1 MENHKK
7 MKRPA
12 NMLIITVMYLIVSSV
27 HAFADSSWI
36 IIQEDS
42 IQPETK
48 RVTTQPLEPVQPDI
62 PFEPE
67 EPGRPIEPSGPSVE
81 DEELIPID
89 HNNQYAVGTPKGSFN
104 VNSMGAAVY
113 SVNIECPNGGA
124 LMPAINIVYNSLSGH
139 GLAGYGFGLNG
150 LSAITRGGSNLYDDG
165 VLRGTT
171 YTAGDNLYLDGK
183 RLILKSGTAFS
194 DGAVYTVAGDPYTT
208 VTVHGTC
215 NNTTANMWFEVHTAD
230 GNTYHYGNSTTSRLS
245 YYNKKG
251 LPRIASW
258 YISYSE
264 DSHANSISYTYETTN
279 LNIRPTIITYGTNRE
294 KSRGITNTIT
304 FGYRSLGDRAQPFVI
319 EDKQGKADV
328 VLTDIT
334 TATNGETY
342 RRYNFK
348 YDEVSDKGHARFSR
362 LVQID
367 ELNGKGERLSPIKID
382 WNFIDN
388 MSVYGR
394 TLDVKTTD
402 IPGYV
407 KELSKQFM
415 AADVNGDGVSDI
427 IRISQVE
434 VVESQGNGYTQSR
447 LETRVY
453 ISNSH
458 VDENNTVAY
467 DHPVIHSLPATT
479 SALDF
484 ITIIG
489 GTSVMDFDG
498 DGYNDLLVPFY
509 KNDTGQGYERFY
521 IIYGGD
527 GTTGQSGTIDKK
539 DILLVAAHENP
550 LFVTSDTNGNGRD
563 DVIFMETAAK
573 DGYYHG
579 GILYMDTGCNYK
591 YDKLKFRLPS
601 NPGKMFTADFNNDG
615 LQDIILLYS
624 RGYTIYYN
632 NGTAS
637 SGQIFSESNKTT
649 GTGLTDNWRVHQG
662 DFDGDG
668 LIDFVYNVS
677 TETWLCVARNN
688 GDGTFTH
695 SRSEDIE
702 LSDQSTSKDDHKF
715 SILVWDMNNDGKS
728 DVFVSK
734 AKYKHHGGINGS
746 NDYEYTRIKW
756 LYSDGTTLK
765 VFNEADKYH
774 PEDATEGYLMLGD
787 FNGDGAVELANYGT
801 MLSSNSETLDE
812 KIHVYSTGT
821 SSPGQGR
828 VKRITN
834 GLGRNID
841 IRYAS
846 AAMPSVYKKAN
857 DSQYP
862 VNSYCL
868 PMTVVA
874 STSISNGASDTQY
887 TKYKYGG
894 LRLHIAGKGM
904 LGFDE
909 VTTENITT
917 GVKEKQTVTARDDRR
932 LVPTEVRQTTT
943 IDNCTQETVVYT
955 TVTDTDD
962 GNYVAYT
969 SKKETVDFDGN
980 RTISNT
986 VYDIEKG
993 VVTEETVKDGE
1004 YDMYRKTVSSGY
1016 ERKGGRWLPATVIA
1030 TQKHKDSATPFTD
1043 MTEYT
1048 YDDKGNITA
1057 KTEHSGTDMEIVTS
1071 ATYDIYGNILS
1082 SLSSGRGV
1090 IPITKHSEYDTSGRF
1105 VIRVYENPEAA
1116 VNTFTYDIWGNVT
1129 EESDVTEPGNVLTTR
1144 HTYDAWGRKT
1154 STTEADGTLTEWETG
1169 WGRKQKYKYYIYET
1183 SSNKPWKRT
1192 WFDECSR
1199 ETFVQSVGEKNVNVT
1214 KETTYD
1220 RSGNISKTE
1229 SKTGELVTT
1238 EEFTYDGHG
1247 RVLSSVSSTGMIKE
1261 YEYGNRSVVCIVAGR
1276 GYTKTY
1282 DAWGNIVS
1290 STDPVSEVTYKY
1302 YSNGKPAIVSTDGTE
1317 VTMAYDAAGNRTSLT
1332 DPDAG
1337 TSTYTYAADGRLLK
1351 ETDGRGVET
1360 VYDFDESGRIRS
1372 STTGTTTTTYT
1383 YGTSGYGAQRL
1394 IRKDVG
1400 NNSVEYTYD
1409 KFGRVTE
1416 ERRNTGDKG
1425 TYTFRHTYNSDNM
1438 LEKTCY
1444 PGGLEVCY
1452 LYDEFGFRT
1461 QVKAGDNIVCNVE
1474 DCDGLKYSTSFMDSV
1489 TVVNTRDTRGFMSNR
1504 SLLYGTEVTET
1515 LGLVYD
1521 GETGNLMSRQRNDRA
1536 EEKFGYDCLDRLV
1549 SVNSGNTDTVNIA
1562 YAPNGNILNKTG
1574 IGNYEYDEAYKP
1586 HAVTAVD
1593 NTGGIIPVDMLKTE
1607 YDDFGRIK
1615 TIELQKFTDMIDGN
1629 ELSKDSMTME
1639 LDTSRINMFRPMDA
1653 ETMACGYGINEFPII
1668 NLSRPFIMNVA
1679 YGPDGER
1686 WYSSLTNSG
1695 RTISSTVYA
1704 GDYEK
1709 VTENGI
1715 TREFYYLDGNTII
1728 VKQDGVFKPYIAFTD
1743 NLGSILAVVDEE
1755 GNKVFEASY
1764 DAWGRQT
1771 VVLNTIGLKRGYT
1784 GHEMLNMF
1792 GLINMNGRLYDPL
1805 LGRFLSPDNYVQMP
1819 DNSQNFNR
1827 YSYCLNNPLKYNDPS
1842 GEFFGIDD
1850 MLFFSITSG
1859 AMMGFM
1865 NAKMTGSNLL
1875 KGTIMGGVSS
1885 VASYGVGSA
1894 FGHGLGTLGHE
1905 LLRAGAH
1912 GLTNGV
1918 INAINGDKF
1927 GAGFI
1932 TGMAASLAGSAA
1944 QAMHFN
1950 SLGVIGTSA
1959 ITGGLASWASGGDL
1973 FGGALTGLNI
1983 GALNHEW
1990 VTINGEQGYMLD
2002 EVVVYYNATT
2012 QSALEIGNIC
2022 GNMSAAMNILYGFNK
2037 YVEKCRQGTNGKF
2050 YLPKNNGIF
2059 YGNQYVK
2066 TSPVKGLKY
2075 LEGYSNIYT
2084 LFSDGFNLKATY
2096 IADGNKVGINTKRYI
2111 SRMVGREIGGR
2122 IGVLAGEAKGG
2133 LIGAK
2138 MGPYGVIAGSII
2150 GGIAGGYVG
2159 NELGSYAGEYFFD
2172 TFLNK

>member
-1 MENHKK
+1 
-7 MKRPA
+7 
-12 NMLIITVMYLIVSSV
+12 V
-27 HAFADSSWI
+27 
-36 IIQEDS
+36 
-42 IQPETK
+42 
-48 RVTTQPLEPVQPDI
+48 
-62 PFEPE
+62 
-67 EPGRPIEPSGPSVE
+67 
-81 DEELIPID
+81 
-89 HNNQYAVGTPKGSFN
+89 
-104 VNSMGAAVY
+104 
-113 SVNIECPNGGA
+113 
-124 LMPAINIVYNSLSGH
+124 
-139 GLAGYGFGLNG
+139 
-150 LSAITRGGSNLYDDG
+150 
-165 VLRGTT
+165 
-171 YTAGDNLYLDGK
+171 
-183 RLILKSGTAFS
+183 
-194 DGAVYTVAGDPYTT
+194 
-208 VTVHGTC
+208 
-215 NNTTANMWFEVHTAD
+215 
-230 GNTYHYGNSTTSRLS
+230 
-245 YYNKKG
+245 
-251 LPRIASW
+251 PRIASW
-258 YISYSE
+258 YISYAE
-264 DSHANSISYTYETTN
+264 DSHANCISYTYETTN

-342 RRYNFK
+342 RRYEFK
-348 YDEVSDKGHARFSR
+348 YDEISDKGYTRFSR

-382 WNFIDN
+382 WNFTGKI
-388 MSVYGR
+388 SVSGR

-434 VVESQGNGYTQSR
+434 VIESQGNGFAQ
-447 LETRVY
+447 LHPETRIY
-453 ISNSH
+453 ISKSH
-458 VDENNTVAY
+458 VNENNSVTY

-521 IIYGGD
+521 IIYGGN
-527 GTTGQSGTIDKK
+527 GSNGQSGTVNTIN
-539 DILLVAAHENP
+539 IPLIAARENP
-550 LFVTSDTNGNGRD
+550 LFVTFDANGNGRD
-563 DVIFMETAAK
+563 DVIFMETTAK

-579 GILYMDTGCNYK
+579 GMLYTDADRNYE
-591 YDKLKFRLPS
+591 YDKLNFRLPA
-601 NPGKMFTADFNNDG
+601 NPGKMFTADFNDDG
-615 LQDIILLYS
+615 LQDIILLY
-624 RGYTIYYN
+624 RGGYTIYYN
-632 NGTAS
+632 NGSTS
-637 SGQIFSESNKTT
+637 SGQIFNESNKTS
-649 GTGLTDNWRVHQG
+649 GTGLTDNWRVQQG

-677 TETWLCVARNN
+677 TETWLCIARNN

-734 AKYKHHGGINGS
+734 AKYKHHGGINGG

-765 VFNEADKYH
+765 VFNETDKYH
-774 PEDATEGYLMLGD
+774 PEDAIQGYQMLGD

-801 MLSSNSETLDE
+801 MLSSKSETLDE
-812 KIHVYSTGT
+812 KIHVYSTVS

-834 GLGRNID
+834 GLGRNIE
-841 IRYAS
+841 IRYES
-846 AAMPSVYKKAN
+846 AALPSVYTKAS
-857 DSQYP
+857 DSKYP

-868 PMTVVA
+868 PIAVVSSA
-874 STSISNGASDTQY
+874 SISNGASGAQY
-887 TKYKYGG
+887 TKYRYGG

-909 VTTENITT
+909 VTKENITT
-917 GVKEKQTVTARDDRR
+917 GVKETLTVTARDDRR
-932 LVPTEVRQTTT
+932 LIPTEVRQTTT
-943 IDNCTQETVVYT
+943 IDNSTSETVVHT

-969 SKKETVDFDGN
+969 SEKKTVDFDGN
-980 RTISNT
+980 RTISNI

-1004 YDMYRKTVSSGY
+1004 YDMYRKKVSSGY
-1016 ERKGGRWLPATVIA
+1016 EWIGGRWLPTTVTA
-1030 TQKHKDSATPFTD
+1030 TQKHKDCTAPFTD
-1043 MTEYT
+1043 VTEYT
-1048 YDDKGNITA
+1048 YDDKGNIAT
-1057 KTEHSGTDMEIVTS
+1057 KTEHCGTDMEVVTS
-1071 ATYDIYGNILS
+1071 ATYDIYGNMLS
-1082 SLSSGRGV
+1082 SQSTGRGV
-1090 IPITKHSEYDTSGRF
+1090 IPIISHNEYDASGRF
-1105 VIRVYENPEAA
+1105 VTKTYKNPASA
-1116 VNTFTYDIWGNVT
+1116 VNTFAYDIWGNVT
-1129 EESDVTEPGNVLTTR
+1129 EESDATEPDNILTTR
-1144 HTYDAWGRKT
+1144 HTYDGWGRKT

-1169 WGRKQKYKYYIYET
+1169 WGRKLKFKYYVSE
-1183 SSNKPWKRT
+1183 SSPVRPWVNI
-1192 WFDECSR
+1192 WYDECSR
-1199 ETFVQSVGEKNVNVT
+1199 ETFVQSVGEKNVDVT
-1214 KETTYD
+1214 KETAYD
-1220 RSGNISKTE
+1220 SRGNISKTE
-1229 SKTGELVTT
+1229 RRTGELATT

-1247 RVLSSVSSTGMIKE
+1247 RVLTSVSSTGMIKE
-1261 YEYGNRSVVCIVAGR
+1261 YEYGNRSVVCTVAGR

-1302 YSNGKPAIVSTDGTE
+1302 YSNGKPEIVSTNGTE
-1317 VTMAYDAAGNRTSLT
+1317 VTMTYDAAGNRTSLT

-1351 ETDGRGVET
+1351 ETDGRGLET
-1360 VYDFDESGRIRS
+1360 VYDFDESGRILS

-1383 YGTSGYGAQRL
+1383 YGTSGYEAQRL
-1394 IRKDVG
+1394 IKKATG
-1400 NNSVEYTYD
+1400 NNSVEYSYD

-1416 ERRNTGDKG
+1416 ERRNIGDRG

-1474 DCDGLKYSTSFMDSV
+1474 DYDGLKYSTSFMDSI
-1489 TVVNTRDTRGFMSNR
+1489 TVVNTRDARGFMSNR

-1521 GETGNLMSRQRNDRA
+1521 GETGNLMSRQRNDKA

-1549 SVNSGNTDTVNIA
+1549 SVSSDNTDTVSIV

-1593 NTGGIIPVDMLKTE
+1593 NTDGIISKDLLKTG
-1607 YDDFGRIK
+1607 YDDFGKIK
-1615 TIELQKFTDMIDGN
+1615 TIELQMLTDMMDQN

-1639 LDTSRINMFRPMDA
+1639 LDTSRMNMFRPDA
-1653 ETMACGYGINEFPII
+1653 ETMACGYNYNDIPII
-1668 NLSRPFIMNVA
+1668 NIRRPFIMNVT

-1709 VTENGI
+1709 VTENGV

-1728 VKQDGVFKPYIAFTD
+1728 VKQDGEFKPYIAFTD
-1743 NLGSILAVVDEE
+1743 NLGSILAVIDGE

-1764 DAWGRQT
+1764 DAWGKQT

-1792 GLINMNGRLYDPL
+1792 GLINMNGRLYDPD

-1850 MLFFSITSG
+1850 LLFFSITSG

-1885 VASYGVGSA
+1885 VASYGVGSVL
-1894 FGHGLGTLGHE
+1894 GHELGTLGHE

-1918 INAINGDKF
+1918 LNAINGDKF
-1927 GAGFI
+1927 GTGFI
-1932 TGMAASLAGSAA
+1932 TGMSASLAGSAA

-1950 SLGVIGTSA
+1950 SLGVIGSST
-1959 ITGGLASWASGGDL
+1959 ITGGLASWASGGDI

-2002 EVVVYYNATT
+2002 EVVVYYNSTT

-2050 YLPKNNGIF
+2050 YFPKNNGKF

-2075 LEGYSNIYT
+2075 LKGFSYIYT
-2084 LFSDGFNLKATY
+2084 YSSDFFNLKAAY
-2096 IADGNKVGINTKRYI
+2096 ITDGNKIGTNTKRYI
-2111 SRMVGREIGGR
+2111 SKMIGREIGGKVG
-2122 IGVLAGEAKGG
+2122 IVVGGIKGEI
-2133 LIGAK
+2133 IGAK
-2138 MGPYGVIAGSII
+2138 FGIYGAIPGSII
-2150 GGIAGGYVG
+2150 GGIAGEYTG